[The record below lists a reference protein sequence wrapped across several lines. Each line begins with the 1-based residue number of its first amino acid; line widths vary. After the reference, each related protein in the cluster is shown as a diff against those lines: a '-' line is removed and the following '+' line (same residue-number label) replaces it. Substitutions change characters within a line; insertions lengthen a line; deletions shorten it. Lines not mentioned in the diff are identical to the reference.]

1 MSYRMKITLP
11 DPIMAQLEALAEQR
25 GEPASRIA
33 AQMVCAGLAEGK
45 DPRRDD
51 SSITASSPATA
62 PDRNAPWIEP
72 VLGDPEWR
80 SYMWG
85 SIVALV
91 RPLPARAG
99 APERRLVGGRRARR
113 GALRARG
120 LARLDRPGGGG
131 PTARAGVS
139 CAALRLQP
147 RTPPGRRRRHAGMAA
162 RRPAGRVGSLIPGRD
177 ANERQHRG
185 DARVGGRGR
194 ARTTGTAND
203 GVVAAGWPLL
213 RAPEASGLTP

>member
-11 DPIMAQLEALAEQR
+11 DPIMAQLEALAERR

-33 AQMVCAGLAEGK
+33 AHMVCAGLAEGK

-51 SSITASSPATA
+51 SSISASSPATA

-85 SIVALV
+85 SIVALY
-91 RPLPARAG
+91 
-99 APERRLVGGRRARR
+99 
-113 GALRARG
+113 
-120 LARLDRPGGGG
+120 D
-131 PTARAGVS
+131 
-139 CAALRLQP
+139 
-147 RTPPGRRRRHAGMAA
+147 
-162 RRPAGRVGSLIPGRD
+162 RD

-194 ARTTGTAND
+194 ARTTGTLND
-203 GVVAAGWPLL
+203 GSCRGRAAATCTGGVGF
-213 RAPEASGLTP
+213 ASVSR